1 MVPKPVTLIKVTLLH
16 SVFHFKGMVLNRAKH
31 LIFLRSFLESNWDSE
46 DLRVLEQFFENKV
59 KYQIILYGIF
69 Y

>member
-1 MVPKPVTLIKVTLLH
+1 MVLKPTTLIKVTLLH
-16 SVFHFKGMVLNRAKH
+16 GVFHLKEMLLNRTKH

-59 KYQIILYGIF
+59 KYQTILYGIF